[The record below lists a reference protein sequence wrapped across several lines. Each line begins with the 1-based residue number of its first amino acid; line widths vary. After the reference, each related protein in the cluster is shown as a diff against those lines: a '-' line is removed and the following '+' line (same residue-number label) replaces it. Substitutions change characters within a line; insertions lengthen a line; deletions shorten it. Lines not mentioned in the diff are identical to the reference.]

1 MLERMQLARA
11 ALAVGAGIGVYSLV
25 EPYRLRLVERHVEVG
40 PGCPPLTIL
49 HLSDTH
55 MTRRTSHLKV
65 WIHAL
70 AGSLGS
76 SVDLVLFTGDMI
88 DEEGG
93 IPVVLEALEPLRAR
107 LGRFYVL
114 GSHDLFV
121 SSHQGYLKY
130 LSAST
135 PAPPPHQTKIEGL
148 ESGLRGQG
156 WVALTNRTELVDTA
170 GGPVRI
176 AGVDDPYLGRHTTS
190 HIARAEGECAAIA
203 LVHAPDVVSEWALN
217 GFDLILGGHTHGGQ
231 LRLPGW
237 GSLVTNCRLPN
248 ALSQGLHR
256 IGNTWLHVSP
266 GLGHGRFSPIRFCCR
281 PEATLLRLVP
291 TSPASPASPAS
302 SSRLGRSAGL
312 RGGRPRGGRRR

>member
-1 MLERMQLARA
+1 MLESMQFARA
-11 ALAVGAGIGVYSLV
+11 ALAVGAGLGAYSLL
-25 EPYRLRLVERHVEVG
+25 EPHRLRLVERRVEVG
-40 PGCPPLTIL
+40 AGCPPLTIL

-55 MTRRTSHLKV
+55 MTRRTAHLKS
-65 WIHAL
+65 WIQAL
-70 AGSLGS
+70 GVRLGS
-76 SVDLVLFTGDMI
+76 SVDLVLLTGDMI
-88 DEEGG
+88 DEDGG
-93 IPVVLEALEPLRAR
+93 IPVVLEALGPLRAK

-130 LSAST
+130 LSTSVT
-135 PAPPPHQTKIEGL
+135 PPPPRKTRIEEL
-148 ESGLRGQG
+148 ESGLREQG
-156 WVALTNRTELVDTA
+156 WVALTNRTELLDTA
-170 GGPVRI
+170 GGRVRL
-176 AGVDDPYLGRHTTS
+176 AGVDDPYLGRHKTS
-190 HIARAEGECAAIA
+190 HIARAEDEGAAIA

-237 GSLVTNCRLPN
+237 GSLLTNCRLPN

-266 GLGHGRFSPIRFCCR
+266 GLGQSRFSPIRFWCR

-291 TSPASPASPAS
+291 
-302 SSRLGRSAGL
+302 
-312 RGGRPRGGRRR
+312 GGR

>member
-1 MLERMQLARA
+1 MRLARS
-11 ALAVGAGIGVYSLV
+11 ALAVGAGLGAYSLV
-25 EPYRLRLVERHVEVG
+25 EPHWFRLVERRVEVG

-55 MTRRTSHLKV
+55 MTRWTSHLKA
-65 WIHAL
+65 WIKAL
-70 AGSLGS
+70 AGRLGN
-76 SVDLVLFTGDMI
+76 SVDLVLMTGDMI
-88 DEEGG
+88 DENAG
-93 IPVVLEALEPLRAR
+93 IPVVLEALKPLRAR

-130 LSAST
+130 LSASIM
-135 PAPPPHQTKIEGL
+135 APPPQKTRIEEL
-148 ESGLRGQG
+148 EVGLRGQG
-156 WVALTNRTELVDTA
+156 WIALTNRTELLDTA
-170 GGPVRI
+170 GGRVRL
-176 AGVDDPYLGRHTTS
+176 AGVDDPYLGRHSTS

-256 IGNTWLHVSP
+256 IGHSWLHVSP
-266 GLGHGRFSPIRFCCR
+266 GLGQSRFSPIRFWCR
-281 PEATLLRLVP
+281 PEATLLRLMP
-291 TSPASPASPAS
+291 DSQRAK
-302 SSRLGRSAGL
+302 RRS
-312 RGGRPRGGRRR
+312 

>member
-1 MLERMQLARA
+1 MLEPMQFART
-11 ALAVGAGIGVYSLV
+11 ALAVGAGLGAYSLV
-25 EPYRLRLVERHVEVG
+25 EPHRFQLVERHVEVG
-40 PGCPPLTIL
+40 SGCPPLTVL
-49 HLSDTH
+49 HLSDLH
-55 MTRRTSHLKV
+55 MTRRTSHLKG

-70 AGSLGS
+70 AGRLGS
-76 SVDLVLFTGDMI
+76 SVDLVLMTGDMI
-88 DEEGG
+88 DEDGG

-130 LSAST
+130 MSAST
-135 PAPPPHQTKIEGL
+135 PAPPAHKTNIEKL
-148 ESGLRGQG
+148 ESGLREQG
-156 WVALTNRTELVDTA
+156 WVALTNRTELLDTA
-170 GGPVRI
+170 GGRVRV

-190 HIARAEGECAAIA
+190 HIGRAEGECAAIA

-217 GFDLILGGHTHGGQ
+217 GFDLIVGGHTHGGQ

-256 IGNTWLHVSP
+256 IGHTWLHVSP
-266 GLGHGRFSPIRFCCR
+266 GLGQSRFSPIRFWCR
-281 PEATLLRLVP
+281 PEATVLRLVP
-291 TSPASPASPAS
+291 GVPPEKVIKS
-302 SSRLGRSAGL
+302 GL
-312 RGGRPRGGRRR
+312 RTFDTGNGGQKRTEDI

>member
-1 MLERMQLARA
+1 MRLVRT
-11 ALAVGAGIGVYSLV
+11 ALVVGAGLGAYSLM
-25 EPYRLRLVERHVEVG
+25 EPHRLRLVERCAEVA
-40 PGCPPLTIL
+40 PGCPPLAIL

-55 MTRRTSHLKV
+55 MTGRTSHLKS
-65 WIHAL
+65 WLQAL
-70 AGSLGS
+70 AARLGS
-76 SVDLVLFTGDMI
+76 SVDLVLLTGDMI
-88 DEEGG
+88 DENRG
-93 IPVVLEALEPLRAR
+93 IPVVLEALEPFKAR

-130 LSAST
+130 LNASA
-135 PAPPPHQTKIEGL
+135 PAPPPLKTKIEEL
-148 ESGLRGQG
+148 ESGLREQG
-156 WVALTNRTELVDTA
+156 WLALTNRTEFLDTP
-170 GGPVRI
+170 GGRVRL
-176 AGVDDPYLGRHTTS
+176 AGVDDPYLGRHKTS
-190 HIARAEGECAAIA
+190 HIVRAKDEAAAIA

-256 IGNTWLHVSP
+256 VGHTWLHVSP
-266 GLGHGRFSPIRFCCR
+266 GLGQSRFSPIRFWCR

-291 TSPASPASPAS
+291 AAPRAEC
-302 SSRLGRSAGL
+302 RS
-312 RGGRPRGGRRR
+312 